1 MQNNTWF
8 TIQLT
13 EFQVVID
20 LTREIFLPILLSQ
33 FPYQQHS
40 PQYIHRTSRKK
51 PLKFQSIVFLNSP
64 IVTFL
69 KTGKICYSDIRVKID
84 IAMILSSQAQIVSSK
99 IARATHQLCSWR
111 KLLKNCC
118 YGRFSVVLIEI
129 TNTLVKVHI
138 YLSVY
143 LCIYLFIYLST
154 YLYLDM
160 ICILFYLSIYVCMS
174 ISISIYTCI
183 YICIYN
189 LSHYLSL

>member
-69 KTGKICYSDIRVKID
+69 KTGKISYSD
-84 IAMILSSQAQIVSSK
+84 
-99 IARATHQLCSWR
+99 
-111 KLLKNCC
+111 
-118 YGRFSVVLIEI
+118 
-129 TNTLVKVHI
+129 TLVKVHI

-160 ICILFYLSIYVCMS
+160 ICILLYLSIYLC
-174 ISISIYTCI
+174 ICISIYI
-183 YICIYN
+183 HASISVSII
-189 LSHYLSL
+189 LSLSRIISLYNHNKIILISD

>member
-69 KTGKICYSDIRVKID
+69 KTGKISYSD
-84 IAMILSSQAQIVSSK
+84 
-99 IARATHQLCSWR
+99 
-111 KLLKNCC
+111 
-118 YGRFSVVLIEI
+118 
-129 TNTLVKVHI
+129 TLVKVHI

-160 ICILFYLSIYVCMS
+160 ICILLYHLSMYVSAYLYLYIHASTSVSIILS
-174 ISISIYTCI
+174 
-183 YICIYN
+183 